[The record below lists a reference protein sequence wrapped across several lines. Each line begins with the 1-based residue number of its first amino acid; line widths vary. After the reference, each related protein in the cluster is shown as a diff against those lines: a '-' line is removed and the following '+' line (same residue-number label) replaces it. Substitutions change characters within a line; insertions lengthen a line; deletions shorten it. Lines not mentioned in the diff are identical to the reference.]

1 MARRYRNHSADFKL
15 KVALEAARNERT
27 INQIASDYEV
37 SPTLV
42 MEWKKHLLSE
52 GVGLFTNKRVAK
64 PAEPHEEVAYLHQQI
79 GKLSV
84 QLEWLKKKQEN
95 YPLK

>member
-1 MARRYRNHSADFKL
+1 MARRYRSHSAEFKL
-15 KVALEAARNERT
+15 KVALEAAKNERT
-27 INQIASDYEV
+27 INQIASDFEV

-52 GVGLFTNKRVAK
+52 GIELFTNKRAVK
-64 PAEPHEEVAYLHQQI
+64 VVEPQEEVSYLHQQI

-84 QLEWLKKKQEN
+84 QLEWLKKKQGD
-95 YPLK
+95 YPLR